1 VIEFRKLAKTYGPLT
16 AVDELTLAIDEGCVF
31 GFIGRN
37 GAGKTTTIRM
47 MMGLLEP
54 TSGTVVIGGH
64 DIRREPEKAKALTGY
79 LPDHPFLYDKLT
91 AYEFLRFVGG
101 LYGVP
106 EDVRDERSRQLLD
119 DFALTHRASEL
130 IETYSHGMKQRLALA
145 SALLHEPRVLVL
157 DEPMV
162 GLDPQG
168 ALDFRRLLA
177 RLAEEGR
184 TIFLST
190 HSLAVAEELCDR
202 IGVLDRGRL
211 VALGDLAELRE
222 RAAAMPSARDLRDL
236 NGSATLES
244 VFLQLIHATEG
255 EW

>member
-1 VIEFRKLAKTYGPLT
+1 MIEFRRLKKTYGPLT
-16 AVDELTLAIDEGCVF
+16 AVDELSLTIEEGCVF

-64 DIRREPEKAKALTGY
+64 DVRSEPEKAKAMTGY

-91 AYEFLRFVGG
+91 AHEFLRFIGG

-106 EDVRDERSRQLLD
+106 ERVRDERATKLLD
-119 DFALTHRASEL
+119 DFALTERAGEL
-130 IETYSHGMKQRLALA
+130 VETYSHGMKQRLALA
-145 SALLHEPRVLVL
+145 AALLHEPRILVL

-177 RLAEEGR
+177 KLAEEGR

-211 VALGDLAELRE
+211 VALGDLAELRS
-222 RAAAMPSARDLRDL
+222 RAASMPAAHELRDM
-236 NGSATLES
+236 NGSATLEA
-244 VFLQLIHATEG
+244 VFLQLINATEG

>member
-1 VIEFRKLAKTYGPLT
+1 VIQLHNLNKSYGPLT
-16 AVDELTLAIDEGCVF
+16 AVDALDLTIDEGCVF

-64 DIRREPEKAKALTGY
+64 DVRREPEKAKALTGY

-91 AYEFLRFVGG
+91 AYEFLRFIGG

-106 EDVRDERSRQLLD
+106 EALREERSTRLLA
-119 DFALTHRASEL
+119 DFALTERAGEL
-130 IETYSHGMKQRLALA
+130 VETYSHGMKQRLALA
-145 SALLHEPRVLVL
+145 AALLHEPRILVL

-177 RLAEEGR
+177 KLADEGR

-211 VALGDLAELRE
+211 VALGGLAELRT
-222 RAAAMPSARDLRDL
+222 RAAAMPAARELRDM
-236 NGSATLES
+236 NGSATLEA
-244 VFLQLIHATEG
+244 VFLQLISATEG